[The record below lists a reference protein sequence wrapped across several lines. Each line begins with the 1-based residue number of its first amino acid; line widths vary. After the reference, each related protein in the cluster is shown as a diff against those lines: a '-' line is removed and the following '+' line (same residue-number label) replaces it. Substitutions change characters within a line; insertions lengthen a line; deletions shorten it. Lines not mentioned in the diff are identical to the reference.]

1 MTTIITRRVYLE
13 PRYLDQNIMDHLLV
27 KITEMTFG
35 ECTKEYG
42 HIISVER
49 IIEIVNNEDTIFTVR
64 FEAETLKPET
74 GNKYT
79 GVVCMVYK
87 DGIFINVAE
96 KQKMLIPSI
105 TLRGYTFEDVSGS
118 YTKGNKRIKEGDE
131 IKVVVTAVKY
141 NKQSFS
147 CVGSLA

>member
-1 MTTIITRRVYLE
+1 M
-13 PRYLDQNIMDHLLV
+13 YLDQNIMKRLLV
-27 KITEMTFG
+27 KISEMTFG

-42 HIISVER
+42 HIISVKR
-49 IIEIVNNEDTIFTVR
+49 IVEIVNNEDTVFTVR
-64 FEAETLKPET
+64 FEAETLKPEI

-105 TLRGYTFEDVSGS
+105 TLQGYTFEDVSGS
-118 YTKGNKRIKEGDE
+118 YAKGNKKIKEGDKIE
-131 IKVVVTAVKY
+131 VVVTAAKY
-141 NKQSFS
+141 IKQSFS